1 MKSKHTVTENYQFTN
16 EDYTRGKKKQENYKE
31 EKYKMALES
40 PYLLRDI
47 NNHFIRCKWI
57 NSQSNHFKDTHRLN
71 MKKWEKI
78 FQPSGN

>member
-1 MKSKHTVTENYQFTN
+1 
-16 EDYTRGKKKQENYKE
+16 
-31 EKYKMALES
+31 MALES